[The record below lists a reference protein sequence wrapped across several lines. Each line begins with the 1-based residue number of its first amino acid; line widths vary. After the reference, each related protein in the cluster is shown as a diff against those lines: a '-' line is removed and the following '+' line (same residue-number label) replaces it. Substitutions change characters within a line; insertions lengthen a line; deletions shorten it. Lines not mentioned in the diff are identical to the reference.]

1 MAIADATIR
10 KHARRLVFSADLG
23 RLMTIGNGW
32 NRELYPCFNR
42 GIGNNVLSTISTCS
56 ACPTTLN
63 VTGGTGGIMKQ
74 WGVYLL
80 AALGIGIY
88 GAVTEVGRDETG
100 TIIDG
105 GTIDAFH
112 MRVGDCF
119 DDTSASSGDISSL
132 PGVPCSEPHDNET
145 FAVFNIKQDNFPAG
159 DAMDAIAY
167 DGCMAKFEPFV
178 GRDYESSSLEIFPIY
193 PTADSWAQDD
203 REVVCALYNMEE
215 NKLQGSMQGL
225 AQ

>member
-1 MAIADATIR
+1 
-10 KHARRLVFSADLG
+10 
-23 RLMTIGNGW
+23 
-32 NRELYPCFNR
+32 
-42 GIGNNVLSTISTCS
+42 
-56 ACPTTLN
+56 
-63 VTGGTGGIMKQ
+63 MKQ

-100 TIIDG
+100 AIIDG

-112 MRVGDCF
+112 MQVGDCF
-119 DDTSASSGDISSL
+119 DDSSASGGDISSL
-132 PGVPCSEPHDNET
+132 PGVPCSKPHDNET
-145 FAVFNIKQDNFPAG
+145 FAVFDINQDNFPAG
-159 DAMDAIAY
+159 DEMDAIAY

-203 REVVCALYNMEE
+203 REVICALYDMEE

-225 AQ
+225 AL